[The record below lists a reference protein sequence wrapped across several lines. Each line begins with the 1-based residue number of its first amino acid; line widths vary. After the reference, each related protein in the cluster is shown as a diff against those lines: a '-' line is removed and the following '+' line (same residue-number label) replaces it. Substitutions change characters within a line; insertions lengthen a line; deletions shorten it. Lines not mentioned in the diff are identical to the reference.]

1 MKSPNLFQF
10 ANPTMLILYV
20 FAGFFGY
27 HIIPEI
33 LRKVYPISNWWG
45 AIIGIIILALGMRGF
60 FHYIIGFIFDIP
72 GKFINVFKKRDY

>member
-1 MKSPNLFQF
+1 MKSLNLFSF

-20 FAGFFGY
+20 IAGFFGY

-33 LRKVYPISNWWG
+33 LKNIYPISNWWG
-45 AIIGIIILALGMRGF
+45 AIIGIIILALGMGGF

-72 GKFINVFKKRDY
+72 RKFISLFGKRDY